1 MGKYILAHDFG
12 TTGNK
17 ATLYNNEGQLVGS
30 HLSEYETFY
39 PDVNWAEQNPADWW
53 KAVCKSTKKLI
64 SESGIKKEEIAVI
77 SFSAQMMGCLPLDK
91 NGDPLRRSII
101 WADQRSTKEAEK
113 LRNKVGAEKVYQITG
128 HRVSPAYSVEKIMW
142 IMKNQPE
149 IYEKTY
155 KFVHAKDYIVNK
167 LTGEFVTDYS
177 DASGMNLYDI
187 NKKRWSPEIISAI
200 GLDKDKL
207 PEVRSSFDVIGK
219 VRKDAAE
226 EIGLKV
232 GTPVVLGSGDGAAAG
247 VGAAVVREGNAY
259 NYIGSSSWIALATEK
274 PILDPEQ
281 QTFNWIHMDPEMYMP
296 CGTMQT
302 AGASYNWLKNT
313 LCQVEQQAA
322 QNLDLSVYELMNLS
336 VEDSNPGANNLLY
349 LPYLM
354 GERSPHWNPN
364 AKGAF
369 VGLTLRHNR
378 KDIIRA
384 VLEGVTFNLKIIS
397 EIFENKINF
406 SQIKV
411 IGGGAKGKTWRKIMA
426 DIYNKEVLKPE
437 ILEEATSLG
446 AAIAGG
452 VGVGIFSGVEV
463 AEELNPIVERQSP
476 DPKNVQK
483 YQKLYPIFK
492 DAYSS
497 LTDVYDSLSELD

>member
-1 MGKYILAHDFG
+1 
-12 TTGNK
+12 
-17 ATLYNNEGQLVGS
+17 
-30 HLSEYETFY
+30 
-39 PDVNWAEQNPADWW
+39 
-53 KAVCKSTKKLI
+53 
-64 SESGIKKEEIAVI
+64 
-77 SFSAQMMGCLPLDK
+77 
-91 NGDPLRRSII
+91 
-101 WADQRSTKEAEK
+101 
-113 LRNKVGAEKVYQITG
+113 
-128 HRVSPAYSVEKIMW
+128 
-142 IMKNQPE
+142 
-149 IYEKTY
+149 
-155 KFVHAKDYIVNK
+155 
-167 LTGEFVTDYS
+167 
-177 DASGMNLYDI
+177 YDI
-187 NKKRWSPEIISAI
+187 NKKRWSPEIISAV

-219 VRKDAAE
+219 VRSEAAE
-226 EIGLKV
+226 EVGLKA

-247 VGAAVVREGNAY
+247 VGAAVVREGSAY
-259 NYIGSSSWIALATEK
+259 NYVGSSSWIALATEK

-313 LCQVEQQAA
+313 LCQLEQQAA
-322 QNLDLSVYELMNLS
+322 QDLDLSVYELMNLS
-336 VEDSNPGANNLLY
+336 VEDSKPGANNLLY

-354 GERSPHWNPN
+354 GERSPHWNPR

-369 VGLTLRHNR
+369 VGLTLRHDR
-378 KDIIRA
+378 KDIIRS

-397 EIFENKINF
+397 EIFENEIDFSKIR
-406 SQIKV
+406 V

-426 DIYNKEVLKPE
+426 DIYNKEVLKPA

-463 AEELNPIVERQSP
+463 AEELNPVVERELP
-476 DPKNVQK
+476 EPENVEK
-483 YQKLYPIFK
+483 YQKLYPVFK

-497 LTDVYDSLSELD
+497 LVDVYDSLSEID